1 MFEIERLSVHCI
13 YLCKRWALILEKNA
27 THYWTMCPFLLYL
40 SEVNMRPEVL
50 WNVKFCAIH
59 FAKLLTRFS
68 FSEQV
73 HCQSKHP
80 VEQALP
86 SIYDS
91 AGGRFPRQASN
102 FVKQSS
108 NSNMKHHEEN
118 VLSWPGTG
126 TRKCIHF
133 WVRGISEVRI
143 FRVLENRSN
152 QCVQK
157 KLMSC
162 KIVNV
167 SNPKIVARTSKQRD
181 TPEVLKRNISVSF
194 ERWKKA
200 QFIFTIAVWRLKVSY
215 WHYIASKSVLLTLY
229 YIASKSVLLTLYS
242 VKKCLIDTI

>member
-27 THYWTMCPFLLYL
+27 THYWAMCPFLLYL

-118 VLSWPGTG
+118 VLDSENPLISTSEGFRRLALYGSLQNGGWRFSGPGPE
-126 TRKCIHF
+126 TRKIEFLH
-133 WVRGISEVRI
+133 E
-143 FRVLENRSN
+143 
-152 QCVQK
+152 
-157 KLMSC
+157 
-162 KIVNV
+162 
-167 SNPKIVARTSKQRD
+167 
-181 TPEVLKRNISVSF
+181 
-194 ERWKKA
+194 
-200 QFIFTIAVWRLKVSY
+200 
-215 WHYIASKSVLLTLY
+215 
-229 YIASKSVLLTLYS
+229 
-242 VKKCLIDTI
+242 

>member
-1 MFEIERLSVHCI
+1 MLNGRWLLANRPFSRGQKFETFSCSLRPPHTPGSMMRGRPRGVATHRINGIPTSLNRGCGDAWKVEMCASKKSFKLLARVDRNQHKSFKNFLKMFEIERLSVHCI

-27 THYWTMCPFLLYL
+27 THYWAMCPFLLYL

-59 FAKLLTRFS
+59 FAKLLTRFP

-118 VLSWPGTG
+118 VLS
-126 TRKCIHF
+126 
-133 WVRGISEVRI
+133 
-143 FRVLENRSN
+143 
-152 QCVQK
+152 
-157 KLMSC
+157 
-162 KIVNV
+162 
-167 SNPKIVARTSKQRD
+167 SK
-181 TPEVLKRNISVSF
+181 PNF
-194 ERWKKA
+194 
-200 QFIFTIAVWRLKVSY
+200 
-215 WHYIASKSVLLTLY
+215 
-229 YIASKSVLLTLYS
+229 
-242 VKKCLIDTI
+242 VKKSRKIDFFLG